1 MRIEDSLRL
10 LQLGDSTLPVGAF
23 SFSNGLETAV
33 QVGLVK
39 NAADL
44 AEFLTVLS
52 QQTAQVDGVALL
64 VAHRAALQGDWKAI
78 ADADEALLARKLN
91 QETRTQSLRMGK
103 KLAEV
108 GQRVLDLPQFF
119 ERIQA
124 QQLPGTYPVVQ
135 GVLTAGL
142 GQDEEHAFA
151 THQYGLASAV
161 VGAALRLMRVDH
173 FETQRILFQQAESIA
188 EQYQQIRSATLM
200 DMASFAPTLDVLA
213 ALHVQ
218 AHVRLF
224 MN

>member
-1 MRIEDSLRL
+1 MRIEQTLQL

-33 QVGLVK
+33 QTGLVQ

-44 AEFLTVLS
+44 EHFLTDLL

-64 VAHRAALQGDWKAI
+64 VAHRHPEQMAR
-78 ADADEALLARKLN
+78 ADEALLARKLN
-91 QETRTQSLRMGK
+91 QETRQQTLRMGK

-108 GQRVLDLPQFF
+108 AAKVADLPEMLELIVSGQT
-119 ERIQA
+119 
-124 QQLPGTYPVVQ
+124 PGCYPVVQ
-135 GVLTAGL
+135 GALMARL
-142 GQDEEHAFA
+142 GHSAQETFA
-151 THQYGLASAV
+151 VAQYGLASAV
-161 VGAALRLMRVDH
+161 VSAALRLMRVDH
-173 FETQRILFQQAESIA
+173 FETQRILFKTGPSIEA
-188 EQYQQIRSATLM
+188 QYQQLQHANLD
-200 DMASFAPTLDVLA
+200 DMASYSPMLDILA

>member
-1 MRIEDSLRL
+1 MRIEDSLRM

-33 QVGLVK
+33 QLGLVK
-39 NAADL
+39 NAAEL
-44 AEFLTVLS
+44 GEFLREVS
-52 QQTAQVDGVALL
+52 QQTAQVDGIALL
-64 VAHRAALQGDWKAI
+64 VAHRAALQGDWTGI
-78 ADADEALLARKLN
+78 AAADEALLARKLN

-108 GQRVLDLPQFF
+108 GQRVMDLPQFF
-119 ERIQA
+119 EQIQA
-124 QQLPGTYPVVQ
+124 GQVPGTFPVVQ
-135 GVLTAGL
+135 GVLMAGL
-142 GQDEEHAFA
+142 GQDEEQAFA

-173 FETQRILFQQAESIA
+173 FETQRILFQQTQSIA
-188 EQYQQIRSATLM
+188 EQYQQIRAATLD
-200 DMASFAPTLDVLA
+200 DMAAFAPTLDVLA

>member
-1 MRIEDSLRL
+1 MSIEQTVRL

-39 NAADL
+39 NAQDL
-44 AEFLTVLS
+44 SAFLEDLL
-52 QQTAQVDGVALL
+52 QQTAQIDGVALL
-64 VAHRAALQGDWKAI
+64 VAHRQPDQAAA
-78 ADADEALLARKLN
+78 ADHALLARKLN
-91 QETRTQSLRMGK
+91 QETRLQTLRMGK

-108 GQRVLDLPQFF
+108 GARVAGCPEIL
-119 ERIQA
+119 ERILSGHQ
-124 QQLPGTYPVVQ
+124 PGCYPVVQ
-135 GVLTAGL
+135 GVLMARL
-142 GQDEEHAFA
+142 GHSAQEAFA
-151 THQYGLASAV
+151 VAQYGLASAV

-173 FETQRILFQQAESIA
+173 FETQRILFATGAIIEK
-188 EQYQQIRSATLM
+188 QYQQLQSAELD
-200 DMASFAPTLDVLA
+200 DMASFSPTLDILA

>member
-1 MRIEDSLRL
+1 MSIEQTVRL

-39 NAADL
+39 NAQDL
-44 AEFLTVLS
+44 SDFLTDLL
-52 QQTAQVDGVALL
+52 QQTAQIDGVALL
-64 VAHRAALQGDWKAI
+64 VAHRHPDQAAA
-78 ADADEALLARKLN
+78 ADHALLARKLN
-91 QETRTQSLRMGK
+91 QETRLQTLRMGK

-108 GQRVLDLPQFF
+108 GARVAGCPELL
-119 ERIQA
+119 ESIQIG
-124 QQLPGTYPVVQ
+124 QLPGCYPVVQ
-135 GVLTAGL
+135 GVLMARL
-142 GQDEEHAFA
+142 GHSAQEAFA
-151 THQYGLASAV
+151 VAQYGLASAV

-173 FETQRILFQQAESIA
+173 FETQRILFATGAVIEK
-188 EQYQQIRSATLM
+188 QYQQLQSAELD
-200 DMASFAPTLDVLA
+200 DMASFSPTLDILA